1 MSNTPRILDLDIE
14 LPLLS
19 NSIIVDEKIAEHNA
33 DEEAHPY
40 ILGVLEEKANSADL
54 ATVATTGDYNDLQ
67 NIPSDLATDS
77 DVTNAISTHN
87 ESDTAHTDIRNE
99 ISGIQELIPT
109 QAASDNQLADKNFV
123 NSSIATSTAT
133 FRGTYNVVSDL
144 HLHYNSTHSE
154 IEYELDNLVG
164 DYQIEADNNDYVF
177 VQIPTADATPTEIAS
192 IERYKFAVDH
202 FVYEYTLN
210 NSGFT
215 SAQWA
220 AINSGITSGLV
231 TQIGTNASDII
242 SLQTSVSGKVSK
254 SGDTMT
260 GDLTMDGSA
269 VIVKGTSYWFKLI
282 QDTSTITISSSNN
295 NGQTWSPQLQMWNS
309 QNQARFKGSVYV
321 DGGTI
326 NDDNKLL
333 KRSDGDIRWIQINP
347 ENTNAQQTLVAG
359 IPNIYP
365 TVDFTVL
372 QLPADPGNAEYFGR
386 FTSSTAGDISVSLP
400 LTYWT
405 GDVNIAVGH
414 TYEFSIQNG
423 SGHIIMLA

>member
-1 MSNTPRILDLDIE
+1 MSNTPRILDIEIE

-40 ILGVLEEKANSADL
+40 ILGVLEGKANSADL
-54 ATVATTGDYNDLQ
+54 ATVATTGDYDDLE
-67 NIPSDLATDS
+67 NKPDISDIATN
-77 DVTNAISTHN
+77 VAGGVVSTHN
-87 ESDTAHTDIRNE
+87 ESETAHSDIRNE
-99 ISGIQELIPT
+99 IGT
-109 QAASDNQLADKNFV
+109 VK
-123 NSSIATSTAT
+123 SIAEGANIAIVFDSYSELVTFFNAESDSLKVGTNLYVKTIDVPDLWISAVEETSVSY
-133 FRGTYNVVSDL
+133 TYTTDEDFLTYING
-144 HLHYNSTHSE
+144 N
-154 IEYELDNLVG
+154 G
-164 DYQIEADNNDYVF
+164 QIGY
-177 VQIPTADATPTEIAS
+177 
-192 IERYKFAVDH
+192 YKFSELETQKVDLSN
-202 FVYEYTLN
+202 YATL
-210 NSGFT
+210 T
-215 SAQWA
+215 D
-220 AINSGITSGLV
+220 L
-231 TQIGTNASDII
+231 
-242 SLQTSVSGKVSK
+242 SGKVSK

-260 GDLTMDGSA
+260 GDLNMDNSA
-269 VIVKGTSYWFKLI
+269 VIVKGTNYWFKLI
-282 QDTSTITISSSNN
+282 QDTSTITISSSSN

-347 ENTNAQQTLVAG
+347 EYTNAQQTLAAG

-365 TVDFTVL
+365 TVDFSVL